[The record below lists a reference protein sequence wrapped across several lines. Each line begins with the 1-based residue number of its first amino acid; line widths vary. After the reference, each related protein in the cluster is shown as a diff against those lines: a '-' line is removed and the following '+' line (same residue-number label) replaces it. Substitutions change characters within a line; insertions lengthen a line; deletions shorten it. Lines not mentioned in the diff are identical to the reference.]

1 MIRVLIVDDE
11 APARAKLQRWLGEQD
26 AFTVIGE
33 ADNGLSAAEAIVQQQ
48 PDLVLLDIQ
57 MPGLSGLE
65 VAAQVD
71 VTPAPLIVFVTAF
84 DDHAIK
90 AFELNAVDYLL
101 KPYDKD
107 RLLRTLNRV
116 QQRLQACSTPA
127 NAASTDAANAANSN
141 KTDSNNGIDSA
152 RHTARALQQQ
162 QGPLNRLLVPVGEGL
177 QLLDVDRIHWC
188 QADDNY
194 LHLHTDT
201 ARYTLRRTLQ
211 DLLSQLD
218 PRQFVRVHKSA
229 AVNLREILR
238 LEPLFK
244 GDYEIVLRSGMTVR
258 MSRRYNE
265 ELLRLLGK

>member
-11 APARAKLQRWLGEQD
+11 APARAKLQRWLGEQP

-33 ADNGLSAAEAIVQQQ
+33 ADNGLTAAELITSQQ

-65 VAAQVD
+65 VAAQLD
-71 VTPAPLIVFVTAF
+71 SNPAPLIVFVTAF
-84 DDHAIK
+84 DEHAVK

-101 KPYDKD
+101 KPYDKE
-107 RLLRTLNRV
+107 RFQRTLNRV
-116 QQRLQACSTPA
+116 EQRMQGGVAS
-127 NAASTDAANAANSN
+127 AAVP
-141 KTDSNNGIDSA
+141 IA
-152 RHTARALQQQ
+152 RDLQQQ

-188 QADDNY
+188 EADDNY
-194 LHLHTDT
+194 LHLHTDH

-218 PRQFVRVHKSA
+218 SRQFVRVHKSA
-229 AVNLREILR
+229 AVNVREILR

-244 GDYEIVLRSGMTVR
+244 GDYEIVLRSGATVR

-265 ELLRLLGK
+265 ELLRLLGKPS